1 MSIQK
6 IVSGSLV
13 SAFVLGIAGLAA
25 ARQPPALVR
34 AQAATAYA
42 VACQGAQPHV
52 GAGYRDVLARTHTT
66 TARSFAV
73 AKAGAGYR
81 DSLARSH
88 VAAPAGQFA
97 CVTPPQ
103 LSASR

>member
-6 IVSGSLV
+6 VVSRSLI
-13 SAFVLGIAGLAA
+13 SAFVLSITGLAA

-42 VACQGAQPHV
+42 VACQGALPES
-52 GAGYRDVLARTHTT
+52 GAGYRDIVARGHSATPT
-66 TARSFAV
+66 FAV
-73 AKAGAGYR
+73 AEAGAGYR
-81 DSLARSH
+81 DILARSH
-88 VAAPAGQFA
+88 VAPAPVQFA
-97 CVTPPQ
+97 CVSPPQ